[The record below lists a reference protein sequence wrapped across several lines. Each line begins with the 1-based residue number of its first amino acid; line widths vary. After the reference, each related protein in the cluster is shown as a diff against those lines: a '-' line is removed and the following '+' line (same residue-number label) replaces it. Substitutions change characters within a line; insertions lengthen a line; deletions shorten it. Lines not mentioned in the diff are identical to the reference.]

1 MIVVSDTSPI
11 TSLAGIGRLELL
23 QQLYSIVI
31 IPQAVYDEM
40 VRVGKAVPGALEVQT
55 FAWIKTQQVSDFDRV
70 SVLQADLDPGEAEA
84 IILAME
90 LNAELLLM
98 DERSGR
104 NIALSYGINVSGVL
118 GVLLEAKRKGL
129 ISAVKPLMD
138 QLINDVEFRVSSQ
151 LYTIILQSA
160 GE

>member
-23 QQLYSIVI
+23 QQLYSRVI

-40 VRVGKAVPGALEVQT
+40 VRVGKAVPGAFEVQT
-55 FAWIKTQQVSDFDRV
+55 FAWIETQQVSDFNQV

-98 DERSGR
+98 DERPGR
-104 NIALSYGINVSGVL
+104 TIALHYGINVSGVL
-118 GVLLEAKRKGL
+118 GLLLEAKRKGL
-129 ISAVKPLMD
+129 ISAVKPVMD
-138 QLINDVEFRVSSQ
+138 QLINEVEFRVSSQ

>member
-23 QQLYSIVI
+23 QQLYGRVI
-31 IPQAVYDEM
+31 IPQAVYNEM
-40 VRVGKAVPGALEVQT
+40 VKVGKAVPGALEVQT
-55 FAWIKTQQVSDFDRV
+55 FAWIETQQVSDKERV
-70 SVLQADLDPGEAEA
+70 AVLQADLDPGEAEA

-90 LNAELLLM
+90 INAELLLM
-98 DERSGR
+98 DERFGR
-104 NIALSYGINVSGVL
+104 TIALHYGINVSGVL

-129 ISAVKPLMD
+129 ISEVKPLMD

-151 LYTIILQSA
+151 LYTMILLSA

>member
-23 QQLYSIVI
+23 QQLYSRVI
-31 IPQAVYDEM
+31 IPQAVYNEM

-55 FAWIKTQQVSDFDRV
+55 FAGIETQQVSDFNQV

-98 DERSGR
+98 DERPGR
-104 NIALSYGINVSGVL
+104 TIALHYGINVSGVL
-118 GVLLEAKRKGL
+118 GLLLEAKRKGL
-129 ISAVKPLMD
+129 ISAVKPVMD
-138 QLINDVEFRVSSQ
+138 QLINEVEFRVSSQ
-151 LYTIILQSA
+151 LHRHLTVC
-160 GE
+160 G

>member
-11 TSLAGIGRLELL
+11 TSLAGIGRLDLL
-23 QQLYSIVI
+23 QQLYSRVI
-31 IPQAVYDEM
+31 IPQTVYNEM
-40 VRVGKAVPGALEVQT
+40 VRVGKAVPGAFEVQT
-55 FAWIKTQQVSDFDRV
+55 FAWIETQQVSDFNQV

-98 DERSGR
+98 DERPGR
-104 NIALSYGINVSGVL
+104 TIALHYGINVSGVL
-118 GVLLEAKRKGL
+118 GLLLEAKRKGL
-129 ISAVKPLMD
+129 ISAVKPVMD
-138 QLINDVEFRVSSQ
+138 QLINEVEFRVSSQ
-151 LYTIILQSA
+151 LYTVILQSA

>member
-23 QQLYSIVI
+23 QQLYSRVI
-31 IPQAVYDEM
+31 IPQAVYNEM
-40 VRVGKAVPGALEVQT
+40 VRVGKAVPGAFEVQT
-55 FAWIKTQQVSDFDRV
+55 FAWIETQQVSDFNQV

-98 DERSGR
+98 DERPGR
-104 NIALSYGINVSGVL
+104 TIALHYGINVSGVL

-129 ISAVKPLMD
+129 ISAVKPVME
-138 QLINDVEFRVSSQ
+138 QLINEVEFRVSSQ